1 MGTYYNEERK
11 QYENYETAV
20 VARLKSVADAM
31 EMGTDI
37 STILTA
43 ATRATEAAEAA
54 TAAAADASA
63 AASSAVRY
71 NTAQSL
77 SDAQQAQARG
87 NIGAAS
93 EAGFE
98 TATGF
103 VPFDGEDG
111 SVTNRNLTVSRV
123 GQRYTVSRTA
133 AHTSNTDLCFM
144 PNLHAANYSSAGANY
159 DNWVTESRVALIPG
173 KRYRMAVRVIS
184 GAFPTNERLNLVAMN
199 ESGQQIGN
207 GLILALGSR
216 YVDFTFEG
224 TYLTIAGY
232 ARAAFATGETPL
244 VFDLAVYDSPEG
256 ASIANNEPYIARNNY
271 DIGGLMMWQGQLYKA
286 TQAIAAGET
295 IAPGTNVTETTV
307 AAQLAER
314 DTAIAAE
321 TAARETAI
329 AGLPM
334 SAGAYF
340 AGLLGANGTVDLNR
354 KRVVVT
360 GNHIHMEGMGSGT
373 SASTYAIFNTLG
385 TLGAVSSSYSAERI
399 KSLFTGGYCYTVKG
413 RPLFATSTGHILR
426 VTYVK
431 RSDVE
436 PQNEW
441 DWGYGLYTYNADTDT
456 VTNLV
461 HNYSM
466 SKENG
471 ILIYDTPIASTLI
484 DIARENGNLA
494 LVIYGKTDAQWAS
507 SKIDLYWEIIPVA
520 LTT

>member
-1 MGTYYNEERK
+1 
-11 QYENYETAV
+11 
-20 VARLKSVADAM
+20 L
-31 EMGTDI
+31 
-37 STILTA
+37 
-43 ATRATEAAEAA
+43 
-54 TAAAADASA
+54 
-63 AASSAVRY
+63 
-71 NTAQSL
+71 
-77 SDAQQAQARG
+77 
-87 NIGAAS
+87 
-93 EAGFE
+93 
-98 TATGF
+98 
-103 VPFDGEDG
+103 
-111 SVTNRNLTVSRV
+111 LTV
-123 GQRYTVSRTA
+123 G
-133 AHTSNTDLCFM
+133 
-144 PNLHAANYSSAGANY
+144 
-159 DNWVTESRVALIPG
+159 
-173 KRYRMAVRVIS
+173 
-184 GAFPTNERLNLVAMN
+184 
-199 ESGQQIGN
+199 
-207 GLILALGSR
+207 
-216 YVDFTFEG
+216 G
-224 TYLTIAGY
+224 T
-232 ARAAFATGETPL
+232 
-244 VFDLAVYDSPEG
+244 
-256 ASIANNEPYIARNNY
+256 
-271 DIGGLMMWQGQLYKA
+271 LYKA
-286 TQAIAAGET
+286 TQTILVGDAINS
-295 IAPGTNVTETTV
+295 TNVTETTV

-314 DTAIAAE
+314 DAAIAAE

-385 TLGAVSSSYSAERI
+385 TLGAVSSSYSVARI
-399 KSLFTGGYCYTVKG
+399 KSLFTNGYCYTVEG
-413 RPLFATSTGHILR
+413 RPLFAQSTGHILR
-426 VTYVK
+426 VAYAK
-431 RSDVE
+431 RSHPE
-436 PQNEW
+436 TPLEW